1 MNVKMDS
8 RYVFGGRAQKNP
20 YLCKRIYGYILR
32 TESMAIGSFF
42 KQRQIK
48 QFNYQPRF
56 YNEDKELREKRMRAI
71 ECEVAM
77 GKGEKVDKYE
87 SNIRGA
93 FRQKREDVSRIQRK
107 SNTRILLIF
116 GILLVVVYFAVFK

>member
-1 MNVKMDS
+1 
-8 RYVFGGRAQKNP
+8 
-20 YLCKRIYGYILR
+20 
-32 TESMAIGSFF
+32 MAIGSFF

-56 YNEDKELREKRMRAI
+56 YNEEKELREKRMRAI

-77 GKGEKVDKYE
+77 AKGESVDKYE

-107 SNTRILLIF
+107 SNTRSLLIF